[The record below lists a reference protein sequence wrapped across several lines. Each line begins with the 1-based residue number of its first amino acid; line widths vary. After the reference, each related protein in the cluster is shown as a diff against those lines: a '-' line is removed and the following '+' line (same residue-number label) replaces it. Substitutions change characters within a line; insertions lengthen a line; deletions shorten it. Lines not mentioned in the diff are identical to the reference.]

1 MINVEMLSTGDE
13 VLHGQIIDTNAAWLA
28 DLFFEQGLPLTRR
41 NTVGDNL
48 ESLVNVLRER
58 SERCDVLIVNGGL
71 GPTSD
76 DLSALAAATAKGE
89 GLVLH
94 EAWLAQMERFF
105 SGRGRVMAPSNR
117 KQAEIPASAELIDNP
132 VGTACGF
139 AVQLNRCLMFFTPGV
154 PSEFKVMVEQ
164 QIAQELQLKS
174 VRTGTLAEIGQ
185 QADLAVV
192 VGGDGNMLGAAR
204 TLARYD
210 IKVIGVNR
218 GNLGFLTDLDPD
230 NAQQQL
236 ADVLEGHYISE
247 KRFLLEAQVC
257 QQDCQKRIS
266 TAINEV
272 VLHPGKVAHMIE
284 FEVYIDEIFAFS
296 QRSDGLVIS
305 TPTGSTA
312 YSLSAGGPILTPS
325 LDAITLVP
333 MFPHTLSARPLVIN
347 GDSTIRLRFSHRR
360 SDLEISCD
368 SQIALPIQEGE
379 DVLIRRCDYHLNLIH
394 PKDYSYFNT
403 LSSKLGWSKKLF

>member
-1 MINVEMLSTGDE
+1 MSMSTSTEVIAHHWAFAIFLIVAIGLCCLMLVGGWFLGGRARARSKNVPFESGIDSVGSARLRLSAKFYLVAMFFVIFDVEALYLFAWSTSIRESGWVGFVPRHPTALTTHEMLYRWLCTKGYE
-13 VLHGQIIDTNAAWLA
+13 VI
-28 DLFFEQGLPLTRR
+28 
-41 NTVGDNL
+41 
-48 ESLVNVLRER
+48 
-58 SERCDVLIVNGGL
+58 
-71 GPTSD
+71 
-76 DLSALAAATAKGE
+76 
-89 GLVLH
+89 
-94 EAWLAQMERFF
+94 
-105 SGRGRVMAPSNR
+105 
-117 KQAEIPASAELIDNP
+117 
-132 VGTACGF
+132 
-139 AVQLNRCLMFFTPGV
+139 
-154 PSEFKVMVEQ
+154 VEQ
-164 QIAQELQLKS
+164 QIAHELQLKN
-174 VRTGTLAEIGQ
+174 VKTGTLAEIGQ

-210 IKVIGVNR
+210 IKVIGINR

-296 QRSDGLVIS
+296 QRSDGLIIS

-347 GDSTIRLRFSHRR
+347 SSSTIRLRFSHRR
-360 SDLEISCD
+360 NDLEISCD

-403 LSSKLGWSKKLF
+403 LSTKLGWSKKLF

>member
-1 MINVEMLSTGDE
+1 MNNHFKCIGIVGHPRHPTALTTHEMLYRWLCTKGYE
-13 VLHGQIIDTNAAWLA
+13 VI
-28 DLFFEQGLPLTRR
+28 
-41 NTVGDNL
+41 
-48 ESLVNVLRER
+48 
-58 SERCDVLIVNGGL
+58 
-71 GPTSD
+71 
-76 DLSALAAATAKGE
+76 
-89 GLVLH
+89 
-94 EAWLAQMERFF
+94 
-105 SGRGRVMAPSNR
+105 
-117 KQAEIPASAELIDNP
+117 
-132 VGTACGF
+132 
-139 AVQLNRCLMFFTPGV
+139 
-154 PSEFKVMVEQ
+154 VEQ
-164 QIAQELQLKS
+164 QIAHELQLKN
-174 VRTGTLAEIGQ
+174 VKTGTLAEIGQ
-185 QADLAVV
+185 LADLAVV

-210 IKVIGVNR
+210 IKVIGINR

-296 QRSDGLVIS
+296 QRSDGLIIS

-312 YSLSAGGPILTPS
+312 YSLSAGGPILAPS

-347 GDSTIRLRFSHRR
+347 SSSTIRLRFSHR
-360 SDLEISCD
+360 SNDLEISCD

-403 LSSKLGWSKKLF
+403 LSTKLGWSKKLF